1 MQRYGVIREKRPRE
15 IVLLRTTGCA
25 YRKCAF
31 CDYHLDRSPDTDA
44 NLALNRSVLDR
55 VTGEFG
61 EIEILDS
68 GSVFD
73 FDEPTLEL
81 IRQVCRERGIKVIH
95 FESHYLYRDRIP
107 ALRAAFSDFDLKLK
121 LGLETFDADLRERVL
136 RKGIVRGDAPRGSEG
151 TTGDGGLLGACL
163 RDVGG
168 CAAASNEGGFV
179 AAPVPETDPAV
190 IAEHFDEANF
200 LFGLTGQTRA
210 SMERDVE
217 LGLEHFERICVNV
230 MCANSTKIR
239 PDEAVV
245 AEFMEH
251 LYPRLRDDLR
261 ADVLVEN
268 TDFGVGD

>member
-31 CDYHLDRSPDTDA
+31 CDYHLDRSPDTGA

-136 RKGIVRGDAPRGSEG
+136 RKGIVRGDALRGG
-151 TTGDGGLLGACL
+151 
-163 RDVGG
+163 
-168 CAAASNEGGFV
+168 ASNEGLPATV
-179 AAPVPETDPAV
+179 PTAPVPETDPAV

-230 MCANSTKIR
+230 MCANSTKVR
-239 PDEAVV
+239 PDATVV

-261 ADVLVEN
+261 VDVLVEN